1 MMNNYDLYYD
11 YQNNRAIFNNMADLN
26 KINQT
31 SQTANKDLVEPYTA
45 FIRGNLFNKLY
56 DQYKNYKPAE
66 LNPTN
71 EQEQMLLLVQMYT
84 FCAHELTLYLDNYP
98 NDSNAIK
105 LREEYMTAARNATN
119 QYEAKYGPLNLS
131 SNTLGV
137 TPWAWDTKKWPWE
150 GSY

>member
-1 MMNNYDLYYD
+1 MMNNYDQYYD
-11 YQNNRAIFNNMADLN
+11 YRNNMSDIN

-31 SQTANKDLVEPYTA
+31 NQSANNNLVEPYTA
-45 FIRGNLFNKLY
+45 FIRGNLFKNLY
-56 DQYKNYKPAE
+56 DEYKNYKPAE

-105 LREEYMTAARNATN
+105 LREEYNQEASEATT
-119 QYEAKYGPLNLS
+119 QYEQKYG
-131 SNTLGV
+131 
-137 TPWAWDTKKWPWE
+137 
-150 GSY
+150 